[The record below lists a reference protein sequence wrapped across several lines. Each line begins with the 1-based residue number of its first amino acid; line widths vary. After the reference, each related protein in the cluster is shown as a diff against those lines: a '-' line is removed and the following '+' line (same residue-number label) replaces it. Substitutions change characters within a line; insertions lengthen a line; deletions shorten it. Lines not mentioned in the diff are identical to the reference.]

1 MKKLLAAAVLF
12 SSLSQAWALT
22 ISVYHTSD
30 VHGWYSS
37 RPAKWNKETPD
48 RLIGGFPALSAL
60 VKKEKNPW
68 LLLDSGDMFQGTPE
82 GNFTKG
88 MATVALMNELGYSAA
103 VVGNHDYDY
112 GEESL
117 KAMVS
122 SASFAM
128 LGANVYTKEDG
139 KPVSYL
145 RPYTIVERAGKKIAV
160 LGLAGRH
167 TATSTLP
174 ANVKHLY
181 FLDEEAEAAKWT
193 AEIKTKKPDAM
204 IILAHIGIGGDTAGR
219 ITDVSTWT
227 FTAQEAS
234 HGTIGVARAAGGAQA
249 VFGGHNH
256 AGLAKGWYDKE
267 SSTLVL
273 ESFTGLTDVTRL
285 DLQFDDA
292 TGAFTGATAEMVP
305 LWIDKTG
312 EDEEVKTLISGFTKE
327 VDKEMGIVIGESA
340 FDLLKSTTG
349 LDSDI
354 GNWFTDAMRRQSGA
368 DVAFQNTPGIRAE
381 LRKGPVRIRDVYQV
395 MPFENTLVKLTMT
408 GGQIKKLL
416 ADNLSGGFCKLQLSG
431 IKVSFRSPARAEGN
445 IVLEKDGKPVND
457 EDKLT
462 VATNNYLTTGGT
474 GGKVFSEAEKSE
486 DTMQPVRD
494 LLLKDIKANPVK
506 SLPERGRLVRL
517 VQE

>member
-1 MKKLLAAAVLF
+1 MKKLLTAALLF
-12 SSLSQAWALT
+12 SCLSPAWTLT

-37 RPAKWNKETPD
+37 RPAKWDKENST
-48 RLIGGFPALSAL
+48 RAIGGFPALSAL

-88 MATVALMNELGYSAA
+88 MATVALMNKLGYSAA
-103 VVGNHDYDY
+103 LVGNHDYDY

-117 KAMVS
+117 KAMAAG
-122 SASFAM
+122 ASFAM
-128 LGANVYTKEDG
+128 LGANVYLKKDG
-139 KPVSYL
+139 SGAPYL
-145 RPYTIVERAGKKIAV
+145 KPYTIVERAGKKIAV
-160 LGLAGRH
+160 LGLAGKH
-167 TATSTLP
+167 TTTSTLP
-174 ANVKHLY
+174 ANVKHLD
-181 FLDEEAEAAKWT
+181 FADEETEAAKWT
-193 AEIKTKKPDAM
+193 AEIRTKKPDA
-204 IILAHIGIGGDTAGR
+204 IIIMAHIGIGGDTAGR
-219 ITDVSTWT
+219 ITDISTWT
-227 FTAQEAS
+227 FTAQEAA

-256 AGLAKGWYDKE
+256 AGLAKGWYDEE
-267 SSTLVL
+267 SSTLIL

-285 DLQFDDA
+285 DLQFDDV
-292 TGAFTGATAEMVP
+292 TGSFTGAKAEMVP
-305 LWIDKTG
+305 LWIDRTG
-312 EDEEVKTLISGFTKE
+312 EDEEVKTLITGFTKD
-327 VDKEMGIVIGESA
+327 VDAEMGIVISESA
-340 FDLLKSTTG
+340 FDLLKSTSG

-354 GNWFTDAMRRQSGA
+354 GNWFTDAMRRQAGT

-431 IKVSFRSPARAEGN
+431 LKVSFRSPARAAGN
-445 IVLEKDGKPVND
+445 ILLEKDGKPVND
-457 EDKLT
+457 EDELT

-474 GGKVFSEAEKSE
+474 GGKVFGEAGKSE

-517 VQE
+517 D